1 MSWSDFES
9 SRRWMDRLKARR
21 KGSAST
27 QRVFFYYLARFCHFT
42 RKNPDQLI
50 AERRHHLKSDDDFV
64 RRRHEEWAEKFSAHL
79 REKGAASNTVATA
92 IAAVRSFYKSNYVP
106 LVDVCV
112 ATPYPVR
119 QTKVPTLEELKA
131 MVDVCEDEQDTL
143 TKAWLLCQAESGM
156 SNVDVHKLELQSRW
170 CHSVEFGYIGKQL
183 KKGTIPLHIHI
194 VREKTMASG
203 LGWYDT
209 FFGKNA
215 VASLNEYVDF
225 SKPRLFDVSD
235 RTIQLKLREIS
246 IKAEVGTEEAPV
258 RPYDLRKFFNTR
270 LKLAGMNET
279 LVEYMMGHSLG
290 RVKGA
295 YFVPPVI
302 ELRKV
307 YAQYYPYMS
316 IGNRN

>member
-1 MSWSDFES
+1 LSWSDFES

-27 QRVFFYYLARFCHFT
+27 QRVFFHYLARFCHFT

-50 AERRHHLKSDDDFV
+50 AERRQHLKSDDDFV
-64 RRRHEEWAEKFSAHL
+64 KRRHEEWAEKFSAHL

-106 LVDVCV
+106 LVEVSV
-112 ATPYPVR
+112 PTPYPVR
-119 QTKVPTLEELKA
+119 QAKVPTPEELRA

-156 SNVDVHKLELQSRW
+156 SNVDVHKLELESRW
-170 CHSVEFGYIGKQL
+170 CRSPEFGYVGEQL
-183 KKGTIPLHIHI
+183 KNGTVPLHIHI

-209 FFGKNA
+209 FFGKHA
-215 VASLNEYVDF
+215 IDALKEYVDF
-225 SKPRLFDVSD
+225 SKPRLFNVSS
-235 RTIQLKLREIS
+235 RTIQLKLRAIS
-246 IKAEVGTEEAPV
+246 IKAGIATKEAPV
-258 RPYDLRKFFNTR
+258 RPYDLRKYFNTR
-270 LKLAGMNET
+270 LKLGGMNES
-279 LVEYMMGHSLG
+279 LVEYLMGHSLG
-290 RVKGA
+290 RVRAA
-295 YFVPPVI
+295 YFVPPVL

-307 YAQYYPYMS
+307 YAQYYSHIS
-316 IGNRN
+316 IGNRS